1 MELKGIG
8 KIDFGGKPKKK
19 RGSGSARKSE
29 HRPVVTVEKKACIT
43 LGNDRRLTVLEYVTV
58 WRAVKMTVEAGDDE
72 VGCDL
77 THPFDCRNRQAPE
90 RALAQFRVGM
100 HDRIN
105 RRGGTTRTGRKT
117 EATWQD
123 AASRVAAF
131 VNGDRRIA
139 YHPVEWRWIPRD
151 LQRAF
156 RNREPMED

>member
-8 KIDFGGKPKKK
+8 KIDFGRKPKK
-19 RGSGSARKSE
+19 RGPGSARKSE

-43 LGNDRRLTVLEYVTV
+43 LGNGRRLTIPEYVEV
-58 WRAVKMTVEAGDDE
+58 WRAVKMTAHAGDAE

-90 RALAQFRVGM
+90 RALAQFRAGM

-117 EATWQD
+117 EAMWQD
-123 AASRVAAF
+123 AALKVAVFA
-131 VNGDRRIA
+131 NGDRRIA
-139 YHPVEWRWIPRD
+139 YHPQQWRWIPRD